1 MTTPVSPVC
10 AACETPGAEWSA
22 LLGMPLCAAC
32 TTVATGTPDREPVR
46 LGDILPVTAAALRA
60 SAPATPRAS
69 APATPRASI
78 PAPPRASAPV
88 TPIASIPAPRPP
100 RSGSVM
106 TCRFCG
112 ARARWH
118 RTVHGRWVA
127 MEPGERP
134 VAGVPRG
141 ERWYV
146 AGDGTAVQ
154 LRGAVPSGTCRVSHF
169 SVCAAR

>member
-1 MTTPVSPVC
+1 MTTMTTPVSPVC
-10 AACETPGAEWSA
+10 AACETPGAEWSVP
-22 LLGMPLCAAC
+22 LGMPLCAAC
-32 TTVATGTPDREPVR
+32 TTAATGTPERDPVR
-46 LGDILPVTAAALRA
+46 LGDILPVTAASLR
-60 SAPATPRAS
+60 
-69 APATPRASI
+69 
-78 PAPPRASAPV
+78 
-88 TPIASIPAPRPP
+88 ASIPAPRPP
-100 RSGSVM
+100 RTGSSM

-112 ARARWH
+112 AQARWH

>member
-1 MTTPVSPVC
+1 MTTMTTPVSPVC

-22 LLGMPLCAAC
+22 ALGMPLCAAC
-32 TTVATGTPDREPVR
+32 TTAATGTPDRDPVR

-60 SAPATPRAS
+60 SGPAAPRA
-69 APATPRASI
+69 A
-78 PAPPRASAPV
+78 
-88 TPIASIPAPRPP
+88 IPAPRP
-100 RSGSVM
+100 RLAGSPM

-154 LRGAVPSGTCRVSHF
+154 LRGAVPSATCRVSHF
-169 SVCAAR
+169 SVCTAR

>member
-1 MTTPVSPVC
+1 MTTTTMPVSPVC

-22 LLGMPLCAAC
+22 ALGMSLCAAC
-32 TTVATGTPDREPVR
+32 TTAATGTPDRDPVR
-46 LGDILPVTAAALRA
+46 LGDILPVTAATLRA
-60 SAPATPRAS
+60 SAPAA
-69 APATPRASI
+69 PRASI
-78 PAPPRASAPV
+78 PAQ
-88 TPIASIPAPRPP
+88 PRPS
-100 RSGSVM
+100 RTGSLM

-112 ARARWH
+112 AQARWH

-169 SVCAAR
+169 SVCTAR